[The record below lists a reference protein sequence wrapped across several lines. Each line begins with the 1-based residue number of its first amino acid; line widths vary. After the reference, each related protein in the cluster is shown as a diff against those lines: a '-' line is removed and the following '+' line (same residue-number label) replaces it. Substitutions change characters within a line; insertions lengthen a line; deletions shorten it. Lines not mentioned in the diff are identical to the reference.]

1 MNTFMKV
8 MALVNLTRNPELR
21 YAPSGTPIAKFGVA
35 CSHTFTS
42 NGEKKEDKSYADVVA
57 FGKTAEACAQYIQKG
72 STVFIEGRLTYNSWE
87 TQDGQKRSKLEIT
100 CEKITFLDKKGDN
113 RGGDEGG
120 YSGPDDDGPRW

>member
-1 MNTFMKV
+1 M
-8 MALVNLTRNPELR
+8 
-21 YAPSGTPIAKFGVA
+21 A
-35 CSHTFTS
+35 CSHTFAS

-100 CEKITFLDKKGDN
+100 CEKITFLDKKGGNQGNDQ
-113 RGGDEGG
+113 ESG